1 MFYQRLRYP
10 LAQPSWHWKL
20 PIMNKYVRLLRK
32 PSLEISHRVSNL
44 GLPRWHSC
52 KESACQCRRCQKPG
66 LGRSPGGG
74 HGHPFQFSCLENP
87 MDRGAKQASPWSSK
101 ESDMTEWLSTHTHTH
116 THTHTLEAEWRSP
129 RQIQNRDIVFPNRVV
144 RPPQSVRAPHFH
156 IRECFRSK
164 AHSLARV
171 QVSTSVA
178 NCTTAFP
185 NTIYLLLVMLLKLLN
200 FVEFSFLIYKI
211 GDNNDNKNT
220 YFVGFTDLIK

>member
-1 MFYQRLRYP
+1 MFYQRLRYT

-87 MDRGAKQASPWSSK
+87 MDRGALGLQRVGHDWSDWARTHRLLCPWDSP
-101 ESDMTEWLSTHTHTH
+101 
-116 THTHTLEAEWRSP
+116 
-129 RQIQNRDIVFPNRVV
+129 
-144 RPPQSVRAPHFH
+144 
-156 IRECFRSK
+156 C
-164 AHSLARV
+164 
-171 QVSTSVA
+171 
-178 NCTTAFP
+178 
-185 NTIYLLLVMLLKLLN
+185 
-200 FVEFSFLIYKI
+200 
-211 GDNNDNKNT
+211 KNT
-220 YFVGFTDLIK
+220 GMHDHVLLQGIFPTKDQTCVFYVSCIGRLVLYD